1 MSDTIAMPAPKTY
14 PGVLFPLTVILLSVL
29 IGLAWSNY
37 QLQKQVQDLT
47 LAQASL
53 GNQLHQVNNYIL
65 TGDLTPIKD
74 YEEAETINEQAGNQ
88 LIVSFEQ
95 TGLNFRLPAGFVKN
109 TQEIPEPNR
118 LSNSYVSY
126 NFNDGTDKTYYTF
139 TLFNAESKEPATVNS
154 KDWKLAAEINVD
166 KLSTNLYKNE
176 DTFKGAELYVV
187 KVKET
192 EIGFLFTNSI
202 VDGDNPSLSFGDVI
216 AKILASVDIK

>member
-14 PGVLFPLTVILLSVL
+14 PGVLFPLTVILLFVL

-74 YEEAETINEQAGNQ
+74 YEEAETINKQAGNQ

-95 TGLNFRLPAGFVKN
+95 TGLSFRLPAGFVKN
-109 TQEIPEPNR
+109 SQEIPESNR

-139 TLFNAESKEPATVNS
+139 TLFNAESKEQATVNS

-187 KVKET
+187 KAKET
-192 EIGFLFTNSI
+192 EIGFLFTNST